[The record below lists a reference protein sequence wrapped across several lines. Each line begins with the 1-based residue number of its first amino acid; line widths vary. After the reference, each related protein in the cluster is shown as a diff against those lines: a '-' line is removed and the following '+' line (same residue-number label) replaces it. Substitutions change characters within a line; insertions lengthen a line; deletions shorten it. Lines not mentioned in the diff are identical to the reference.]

1 MSQEYAFLEEAILR
15 SIGQIKYAPNFL
27 HYFQISPPEKWKAFP
42 NQNKYLV
49 EAYPLLDH
57 MVMCCFIYMVSV
69 TSYSKLLRQLS
80 KADIDSEMQN
90 IIAKVAVL
98 VNVKY
103 SIWVQVGITQN
114 CTLFNVMQR
123 QGQEKDE
130 QAVRRE
136 QRRGG
141 GSSS

>member
-1 MSQEYAFLEEAILR
+1 
-15 SIGQIKYAPNFL
+15 
-27 HYFQISPPEKWKAFP
+27 
-42 NQNKYLV
+42 
-49 EAYPLLDH
+49 

-90 IIAKVAVL
+90 IIANVAVL

-136 QRRGG
+136 QRRGVEDPPPPRSFILFL
-141 GSSS
+141 SSPLHPSALLLFFFSIIPLVLAVPFNLSVNVCLFCKRER

>member
-1 MSQEYAFLEEAILR
+1 
-15 SIGQIKYAPNFL
+15 
-27 HYFQISPPEKWKAFP
+27 
-42 NQNKYLV
+42 
-49 EAYPLLDH
+49 
-57 MVMCCFIYMVSV
+57 MVSV

-103 SIWVQVGITQN
+103 NIWVQVGITQN

-136 QRRGG
+136 QRRGVEDPPPPRSFILFLSSPLHPSALLFLFLNYSSG
-141 GSSS
+141 IGSAIQSLCQCLSIL